1 MKKVAVFG
9 ASGYGG
15 LEALRLL
22 LSHPKVEVVQATSRE
37 PGRRV
42 DAVHPG
48 LRGLTDLV
56 LSDSRPE
63 SLQPD
68 LDVVFLALPHG
79 KSGPL
84 MDSIIER
91 CPNAKIIDLAQD
103 FRVGHDEEG
112 WVYGFPEIFREEI
125 SKSDKIA
132 CPGCFATSIAM
143 ATLPALKAGHR
154 PAHII
159 VDAKTGSSG
168 SGTTA
173 KALTHHPIRVS
184 TMKAYKVFSH
194 QHERE
199 VKAAWQKVLGPE
211 VSLPQLSFV
220 PQSSPLVRGI
230 YSCVYLVFSEDTPRD
245 LESVYRDFYQGSP
258 FVRVLES
265 APNVAHIRGTNNG
278 EVYVQKNGAV
288 TLVIAAIDNLV
299 RGAAGQ
305 AVQCMN
311 IRFGWPENEGLRLA
325 ALVP

>member
-22 LSHPKVEVVQATSRE
+22 LSHPQVEVIQATSRD

-48 LRGLTDLV
+48 LRGMTDLV
-56 LSDSRPE
+56 LTESVPE
-63 SLQPD
+63 KLNAD

-84 MDSIIER
+84 MDRIIDR
-91 CPNAKIIDLAQD
+91 CKNAKIIDLAQD
-103 FRVGHDEEG
+103 FRVGFDEEG
-112 WVYGFPEIFREEI
+112 WVYGFPEVFKEQIAQ
-125 SKSDKIA
+125 SQKIA
-132 CPGCFATSIAM
+132 CPGCFATSIAL
-143 ATLPALKAGHR
+143 ATLPALKSGR
-154 PAHII
+154 IPTHII

-168 SGTTA
+168 SGTVA
-173 KALTHHPIRVS
+173 KPLTHHPIRVS

-199 VKAAWQKVLGPE
+199 VKAAWQKVLGPDKDI
-211 VSLPQLSFV
+211 PHLSFV

-230 YSCVYLVFSEDTPRD
+230 YSCVYLVYGDESDRD
-245 LESVYRDFYQGSP
+245 LPTVYKEFYRDSP
-258 FVRVLES
+258 FVRVHDQ
-265 APNVAHIRGTNNG
+265 APNVASIRGTNNADIF
-278 EVYVQKNGAV
+278 VQNNGAV

-311 IRFGWPENEGLRLA
+311 LSFGWPENTGLRLA
-325 ALVP
+325 ALIP